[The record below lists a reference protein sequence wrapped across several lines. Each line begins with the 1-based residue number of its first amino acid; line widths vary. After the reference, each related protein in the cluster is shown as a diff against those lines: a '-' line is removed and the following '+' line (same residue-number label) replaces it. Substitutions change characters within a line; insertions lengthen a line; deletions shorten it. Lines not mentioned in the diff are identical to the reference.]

1 MAYLVLNEA
10 FRVVELDQVGH
21 VGVAERVQ
29 VQFSGQA
36 RFLAGVVERSV
47 DRPQRETSSSVAC
60 QRDGTGSLPR
70 AWDHLEVSVS
80 MLGLPGFVKGDVLML
95 PV

>member
-47 DRPQRETSSSVAC
+47 DRPQRETSSSLGEEQRRVARRLC
-60 QRDGTGSLPR
+60 SPSTT
-70 AWDHLEVSVS
+70 
-80 MLGLPGFVKGDVLML
+80 
-95 PV
+95 